1 MVYGSMS
8 RAVVKSMPDSMAEKL
23 LAALLIALAAIGS
36 LFLVYSSEQGSPLQ
50 PPSPA
55 AYEQGNQ

>member
-1 MVYGSMS
+1 
-8 RAVVKSMPDSMAEKL
+8 MPDSRAEKL

-36 LFLVYSSEQGSPLQ
+36 LFLVYSPEQGSQLQ